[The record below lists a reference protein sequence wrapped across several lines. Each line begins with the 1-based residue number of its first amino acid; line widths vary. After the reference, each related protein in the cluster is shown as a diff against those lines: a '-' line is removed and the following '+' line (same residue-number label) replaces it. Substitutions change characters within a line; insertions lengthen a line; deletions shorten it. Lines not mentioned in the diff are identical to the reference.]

1 MSDVPPNPSGLSV
14 KINKKRK
21 RQAEEAPKEDKAAPA
36 KSTNNNTSEAAE
48 GPQKK
53 KKKNSKNKQKQQKK
67 KEQDEDPKQ
76 QERKGGID
84 ESIGKMD
91 GRLLADHF
99 VQKAKRHNKELTA
112 VELGDLSVP
121 DSAFL
126 DTSSFESPRS
136 LDQLPA
142 FLKAFSPDK
151 GSGLAKASEQKGTPH
166 TLVVCPAALRAA
178 DVVRWVDQTYI
189 DVLGWD

>member
-1 MSDVPPNPSGLSV
+1 MSAVPPNPSGLSAKV
-14 KINKKRK
+14 NKKRK

-53 KKKNSKNKQKQQKK
+53 KKKNSKSKQKQQKQ

-99 VQKAKRHNKELTA
+99 VQKAKRHNKELTS
-112 VELGDLSVP
+112 VELSDLSVP
-121 DSAFL
+121 GMLSRL
-126 DTSSFESPRS
+126 TRS
-136 LDQLPA
+136 QVQ
-142 FLKAFSPDK
+142 SN
-151 GSGLAKASEQKGTPH
+151 
-166 TLVVCPAALRAA
+166 
-178 DVVRWVDQTYI
+178 
-189 DVLGWD
+189 

>member
-1 MSDVPPNPSGLSV
+1 MSDVPPNPPGLSAKV
-14 KINKKRK
+14 NKKRK
-21 RQAEEAPKEDKAAPA
+21 RQAEEAPKEVEPTAA
-36 KSTNNNTSEAAE
+36 KSTNNNTLEAAE
-48 GPQKK
+48 GPQKKK

-112 VELGDLSVP
+112 VELSDLSVP
-121 DSAFL
+121 GMVIYVL
-126 DTSSFESPRS
+126 
-136 LDQLPA
+136 
-142 FLKAFSPDK
+142 
-151 GSGLAKASEQKGTPH
+151 
-166 TLVVCPAALRAA
+166 LRLECN
-178 DVVRWVDQTYI
+178 QT
-189 DVLGWD
+189 DMTV

>member
-14 KINKKRK
+14 KVNKKRK

-36 KSTNNNTSEAAE
+36 KSTNNNTSEASE
-48 GPQKK
+48 GPQKKK

-121 DSAFL
+121 GMLISIL
-126 DTSSFESPRS
+126 
-136 LDQLPA
+136 LC
-142 FLKAFSPDK
+142 LKCNQANS
-151 GSGLAKASEQKGTPH
+151 
-166 TLVVCPAALRAA
+166 TL
-178 DVVRWVDQTYI
+178 
-189 DVLGWD
+189 

>member
-1 MSDVPPNPSGLSV
+1 MSDVPPNPSSLSV
-14 KINKKRK
+14 KVNKKRK

-36 KSTNNNTSEAAE
+36 KSTNNNTSEASE
-48 GPQKK
+48 GPQKKK

-121 DSAFL
+121 GMLISIL
-126 DTSSFESPRS
+126 
-136 LDQLPA
+136 LG
-142 FLKAFSPDK
+142 LKCNQANS
-151 GSGLAKASEQKGTPH
+151 
-166 TLVVCPAALRAA
+166 TL
-178 DVVRWVDQTYI
+178 
-189 DVLGWD
+189 